1 MKSKTITRTFKP
13 GLRAKV
19 RILIAAL
26 ATATTQVHTVAAAPD
41 AGAQANPTP
50 SALQLTCP
58 PDWNALADI
67 DSPNPE
73 RVIIGLKAREW
84 RKEHL
89 DMVLAKTKECQTSSG
104 GPESVKKA
112 ELMDIQTRAYPNAV
126 AAIERRDQRLLQESQ
141 RAQQLAQPSAA
152 QVPAQGAE
160 AATPHQ
166 PSERELD
173 KQRRDAE
180 FAQQV
185 ARNAE
190 LDVQRQLD
198 RSRNEKLS
206 IGGALLAVIVA
217 AWFWN
222 QFVRNRCPQCKSTDF
237 DTTNVAETDRW
248 RGSKKVSTVAHR
260 PGGIKGQSYKDVTKH
275 VATTYVKKLHEYRC
289 RTCQNEWTRETKEEL

>member
-1 MKSKTITRTFKP
+1 MNSKTFKP
-13 GLRAKV
+13 GLRTKM
-19 RILIAAL
+19 RLLIAVL
-26 ATATTQVHTVAAAPD
+26 TLATTQVHAVAATPET
-41 AGAQANPTP
+41 GAQPNSTP
-50 SALQLTCP
+50 SSLQLTCP

-67 DSPNPE
+67 DGPNPE
-73 RVIIGLKAREW
+73 RTILGVKAREW

-89 DMVLAKTKECQTSSG
+89 DMLLAKTKECQASNGS
-104 GPESVKKA
+104 PESVKKA
-112 ELMDIQTRAYPNAV
+112 ELMDIQTRAYPGAV
-126 AAIERRDQRLLQESQ
+126 AAIDSRDQRLQQESQ
-141 RAQQLAQPSAA
+141 RVQQAVLSSAA
-152 QVPAQGAE
+152 QAPAEGAV
-160 AATPHQ
+160 AVSAHQ

-190 LDVQRQLD
+190 LDAQRQSD

-217 AWFWN
+217 AWVWN
-222 QFVRNRCPQCKSTDF
+222 QFVRNRCPKCRSTDF

-248 RGSKKVSTVAHR
+248 RGTKNVSTVVHR

-289 RTCQNEWTRETKEEL
+289 RACQNEWTRETKEEL

>member
-26 ATATTQVHTVAAAPD
+26 AMATTQVHTVAATPD
-41 AGAQANPTP
+41 AGAQANPIP

-126 AAIERRDQRLLQESQ
+126 AAIERRDQRLQESQ

-222 QFVRNRCPQCKSTDF
+222 QFVRNRCPQCNSTDF

-248 RGSKKVSTVAHR
+248 RGTKKVSTVAHR

-275 VATTYVKKLHEYRC
+275 VATTYVKKLHEYRY

>member
-1 MKSKTITRTFKP
+1 MNSKTFKP
-13 GLRAKV
+13 GLHTKMR
-19 RILIAAL
+19 LWIAVLAL
-26 ATATTQVHTVAAAPD
+26 ATTQVHAVAATPD
-41 AGAQANPTP
+41 TGTQPNSTP
-50 SALQLTCP
+50 PALQLTCP

-67 DSPNPE
+67 DGPSLD
-73 RVIIGLKAREW
+73 RVILGLKAREW

-89 DMVLAKTKECQTSSG
+89 DMLLAKTKECQASNGS
-104 GPESVKKA
+104 PESVKKA
-112 ELMDIQTRAYPNAV
+112 ELMDIQTRAYPGAV
-126 AAIERRDQRLLQESQ
+126 AAIDRRDQRLLQESQ

-152 QVPAQGAE
+152 QVPAQGVE

-190 LDVQRQLD
+190 LDAQRQID

-206 IGGALLAVIVA
+206 VGGALLAVIAA
-217 AWFWN
+217 AWVWN
-222 QFVRNRCPQCKSTDF
+222 QFFRNRCPNCKSTDF

-248 RGSKKVSTVAHR
+248 RGTKKVSTVAHR

-289 RTCQNEWTRETKEEL
+289 RACQNEWTRETKEEL

>member
-1 MKSKTITRTFKP
+1 MNSKSFKS
-13 GLRAKV
+13 GLRTKM
-19 RILIAAL
+19 RLLIAAL
-26 ATATTQVHTVAAAPD
+26 ALAATQVHAVAATPD
-41 AGAQANPTP
+41 TGVQPNSTP
-50 SALQLTCP
+50 STLQLTCP

-67 DSPNPE
+67 DGPSSD
-73 RVIIGLKAREW
+73 RVILGLKARDW

-89 DMVLAKTKECQTSSG
+89 DIVLAKTKECQASSG
-104 GPESVKKA
+104 THESVRKA
-112 ELMDIQTRAYPNAV
+112 ELMDIQTRAYPGAV
-126 AAIERRDQRLLQESQ
+126 AAIDRRDQRLQQESQ

-152 QVPAQGAE
+152 QVPAQGVE

-190 LDVQRQLD
+190 LDAQRQID

-206 IGGALLAVIVA
+206 VSGALLAVIAA
-217 AWFWN
+217 AWVWN
-222 QFVRNRCPQCKSTDF
+222 QFVRNRCPKCRSTDF

-248 RGSKKVSTVAHR
+248 RGTKKVSTVAHR

-289 RTCQNEWTRETKEEL
+289 RACQNEWTRETKEEL

>member
-1 MKSKTITRTFKP
+1 
-13 GLRAKV
+13 
-19 RILIAAL
+19 
-26 ATATTQVHTVAAAPD
+26 
-41 AGAQANPTP
+41 
-50 SALQLTCP
+50 LQLTCP

-67 DSPNPE
+67 DGPSAD
-73 RVIIGLKAREW
+73 RVILGLKAREW

-89 DMVLAKTKECQTSSG
+89 DMLLAKTKECQASSG
-104 GPESVKKA
+104 SPESVRKA
-112 ELMDIQTRAYPNAV
+112 ELMDIQTRAYPSAV
-126 AAIERRDQRLLQESQ
+126 AAIDHRDQRLQQESQ
-141 RAQQLAQPSAA
+141 RVQQVAQSSAA
-152 QVPAQGAE
+152 QVPAEGAV
-160 AATPHQ
+160 AVTAHQ

-185 ARNAE
+185 SRNAE
-190 LDVQRQLD
+190 LDAQRQSD

-206 IGGALLAVIVA
+206 IGGALLAIISA
-217 AWFWN
+217 AWSWN
-222 QFVRNRCPQCKSTDF
+222 QFVRNRCPQCRSTDF

-248 RGSKKVSTVAHR
+248 RGTKKVSTVAHR

>member
-1 MKSKTITRTFKP
+1 MNSKTFKP
-13 GLRAKV
+13 GLRTKM
-19 RILIAAL
+19 RLWIAVLAL
-26 ATATTQVHTVAAAPD
+26 ATTQVHAVAATPD
-41 AGAQANPTP
+41 TGTQPNSTP
-50 SALQLTCP
+50 PALQLTCP

-67 DSPNPE
+67 DGPSPD
-73 RVIIGLKAREW
+73 RVILGLKAREW

-89 DMVLAKTKECQTSSG
+89 DMLLAKTKECQASNGS
-104 GPESVKKA
+104 PESVKKA
-112 ELMDIQTRAYPNAV
+112 ELMDIQTRAYPGAV
-126 AAIERRDQRLLQESQ
+126 AAIDRRDQRLLQESQ

-152 QVPAQGAE
+152 QVPAQGVE

-190 LDVQRQLD
+190 LDAQRQID

-206 IGGALLAVIVA
+206 VGGALLAVIAA
-217 AWFWN
+217 AWVWN
-222 QFVRNRCPQCKSTDF
+222 QFFRNRCPKCRSTDF
-237 DTTNVAETDRW
+237 DITNVAETDRW
-248 RGSKKVSTVAHR
+248 RGTKKVSTVAHR

-289 RTCQNEWTRETKEEL
+289 RACQNEWTRETKEEL

>member
-1 MKSKTITRTFKP
+1 MNSKTFKP
-13 GLRAKV
+13 GLRTKM
-19 RILIAAL
+19 RLLIAVLAL
-26 ATATTQVHTVAAAPD
+26 ATTQVHAVAATPD
-41 AGAQANPTP
+41 TGAQPNSIP

-58 PDWNALADI
+58 PDWNVVAEI
-67 DSPNPE
+67 DGPNPD
-73 RVIIGLKAREW
+73 RIIMGLKAGDW

-89 DMVLAKTKECQTSSG
+89 DILLAKTKECQASSAS
-104 GPESVKKA
+104 PESVKKA
-112 ELMDIQTRAYPNAV
+112 ELMDIQTRAYPGAV
-126 AAIERRDQRLLQESQ
+126 AAIDRRDQRLQQESQ
-141 RAQQLAQPSAA
+141 RAQQVAQSDAA
-152 QVPAQGAE
+152 QLPAQGTE

-190 LDVQRQLD
+190 LDAQRQID

-206 IGGALLAVIVA
+206 VGGALLAVIAA
-217 AWFWN
+217 AWVWN
-222 QFVRNRCPQCKSTDF
+222 QFVRNRCPKCRSTDF

-248 RGSKKVSTVAHR
+248 RGTKKVSTVAHR